1 MDRNLVA
8 RVTGGGAL
16 ALVPISAA
24 AFYWADLP
32 GLLGVLAGGGVALG
46 NFRWLSTGSHRFLAL
61 FRSGRVEPWGLV
73 GFGLRHL
80 CLFSVLG
87 VLLWSGHVHPL
98 GVMVGL
104 SVLPPVLIVA
114 ALRRAAL
121 NR

>member
-8 RVTGGGAL
+8 RVTGAGAL
-16 ALVPISAA
+16 ALVPISAV
-24 AFYWADLP
+24 AFSWADLP

-46 NFRWLSTGSHRFLAL
+46 NFRWLSTASHRFLAL

-87 VLLWSGHVHPL
+87 VLLWSGHVHPVWL
-98 GVMVGL
+98 MVGL
-104 SVLPPVLIVA
+104 SVLPPVLIVE

-121 NR
+121 NP